1 MRIAAEP
8 RVSATLMPV
17 ILAGGSGTRLWPLS
31 REGYPKQLLN
41 LSGELTLLQDTV
53 KRLDGISQHA
63 ECSDLKVSA
72 PMVVCGEEMRFLVL
86 GQLQAMHR
94 SVGRVLLEPMG
105 RNTAPALACA
115 ALCATEAGE
124 DPMLLVMPADHI
136 ITDTDAFRDAVVA
149 GIELLA
155 HYEHAILTFGIRPQ
169 RPETGYGY
177 IRMASGQGTAR
188 TQLVAAFVEKPNA
201 ELATQYVASGEY
213 LWNSG
218 LFLVRASTWIK
229 LLTQFEPEMVARC
242 REALAKGSTD
252 GSFQR
257 LDADSFLACPAD
269 SIDYAVMEPL
279 TAAADATSDVADEVV
294 DSEGSAWV
302 IPVSMG
308 WSDVGSFDALLEVGE
323 SDLHGNV
330 VHGDVLAHDSA
341 RNLFISG
348 DRLLAAIGVND
359 LVVVS
364 TPDAVLVA
372 PRDRCQEVRGIV
384 KALND
389 AGREEGRHHRRMY
402 RPWGS
407 YEPLDVGERYQ
418 VKRLTVAPGEQLSL
432 QMHHHR
438 AEHWIVVRGTAKVTR
453 GEEEFLLTENQS
465 TYIPLGTVHRL
476 ENPGQVELEVIEVQS
491 GSYLG
496 EDDIVRFEDR
506 YQRVADDG

>member
-1 MRIAAEP
+1 MSQRLI
-8 RVSATLMPV
+8 PV

-41 LSGELTLLQDTV
+41 LSGDLTLLQDTV
-53 KRLDGISQHA
+53 VRLDGIAQHA
-63 ECSDLKVSA
+63 DSSDLQVHA

-86 GQLQAMHR
+86 GQLQALQR
-94 SVGRVLLEPMG
+94 PIGSVLLEPVG

-115 ALCATEAGE
+115 ALSAIDSGD
-124 DPMLLVMPADHI
+124 DPLLLVMPADHMI
-136 ITDTDAFRDAVVA
+136 ADTDAFCDAVVGA
-149 GIELLA
+149 TQVLA
-155 HYEHAILTFGIRPQ
+155 RHANAILTFGIRPQ
-169 RPETGYGY
+169 RAETGYGY
-177 IRMASGQGTAR
+177 IRMASQDGDSRAR
-188 TQLVAAFVEKPNA
+188 AVAAFVEKPNA
-201 ELATQYVASGEY
+201 ELAAQYLASGEY

-218 LFLVRASTWIK
+218 LFMVRASSWIS
-229 LLTQFEPEMVARC
+229 LLTQFQPEIVAQC
-242 REALAKGSTD
+242 RDAVGNGSVD
-252 GSFQR
+252 GSFRR
-257 LDADSFLACPAD
+257 LDTAAFSACPSD

-279 TAAADATSDVADEVV
+279 TGGSNNAGVTDAQETSAAN
-294 DSEGSAWV
+294 EGSAWV
-302 IPVSMG
+302 IPVTMG
-308 WSDVGSFDALLEVGE
+308 WSDVGSFDALLDVGE
-323 SDLHGNV
+323 SDAHGNV
-330 VHGDVLAHDSA
+330 THGDVLAQDSA

-384 KALND
+384 QSLND
-389 AGREEGRHHRRMY
+389 AGREEGRNHRRMY

-418 VKRLTVAPGEQLSL
+418 VKRLTVSPGEQLSL

-438 AEHWIVVRGTAKVTR
+438 AEHWIVVRGTAKVTC
-453 GEEEFLLTENQS
+453 GEKEFLLTENQS

-506 YQRVADDG
+506 YHRVDSSD

>member
-1 MRIAAEP
+1 M
-8 RVSATLMPV
+8 SQTLVPV

-41 LSGELTLLQDTV
+41 LSGDLTLLQDTV
-53 KRLDGISQHA
+53 KRLDGIGQDT
-63 ECSDLKVSA
+63 DLQVHP
-72 PMVVCGEEMRFLVL
+72 PMVVCAEDMRFLVL
-86 GQLQAMHR
+86 GQLQAMQR
-94 SVGRVLLEPMG
+94 ATGSVLLEPLG

-115 ALCATEAGE
+115 ALSAIEAHG
-124 DPMLLVMPADHI
+124 DALLLVMPADHMI
-136 ITDTDAFRDAVVA
+136 ADPESFRAAVVT
-149 GIELLA
+149 GTKLLA
-155 HYEHAILTFGIRPQ
+155 RHPGFILTFGIRPQ
-169 RPETGYGY
+169 RAETGYGY
-177 IRMASGQGTAR
+177 IRMVAGGDADGAR
-188 TQLVAAFVEKPNA
+188 PVAAFVEKPSAVVA
-201 ELATQYVASGEY
+201 EQYVSSGEY

-218 LFLVRASTWIK
+218 LFLVRATSWID
-229 LLTQFEPEMVARC
+229 LLNRYQPHMVEQC
-242 REALAKGSTD
+242 RESVSKGSVD
-252 GSFQR
+252 GAFRRLHAESFR
-257 LDADSFLACPAD
+257 ACPAD

-279 TAAADATSDVADEVV
+279 TRDGAERAV
-294 DSEGSAWV
+294 DDCTDMDSSAWV

-308 WSDVGSFDALLEVGE
+308 WSDVGSFDALIEVGE
-323 SDLHGNV
+323 PDAAGNV
-330 VHGDVLAHDSA
+330 SHGDVLAHDSA

-348 DRLLAAIGVND
+348 DRLLAAIGVQD

-372 PRDRCQEVRGIV
+372 SRDRCQEVRGIV
-384 KALND
+384 QALND

-418 VKRLTVAPGEQLSL
+418 VKRLTVSPGEQLSL

-438 AEHWIVVRGTAKVTR
+438 AEHWIVVRGTAKVTC
-453 GEEEFLLTENQS
+453 GEKEFLLTENQS
-465 TYIPLGTVHRL
+465 TFIPLGTVHRL

-506 YQRVADDG
+506 YQRVADAD